1 MTHPQD
7 AAGAAQPTPEQLNR
21 ISSQLRDL
29 NAACSAAIAANSK
42 AQGTFTPGPMT
53 ERRDDRDAPSWS
65 LPLSAAA
72 TTAVNV
78 GSCRA
83 CRTCESAYNG
93 SAFLPAAR
101 ARSGWRGY
109 SFWVRLGRARG
120 GERRRLS

>member
-21 ISSQLRDL
+21 ISAQLRDL
-29 NAACSAAIAANSK
+29 NAASKAVVAVNGK
-42 AQGTFTPGPMT
+42 AQGAFTPGPKPL
-53 ERRDDRDAPSWS
+53 RRDHRDSPSWS

-72 TTAVNV
+72 RTAVNV
-78 GSCRA
+78 GSCCA